1 MASAPTPCE
10 EFVYMAKLVEQVKH
24 YEEMVEFMEKVFAS
38 TESEELTVDER
49 NLLSKEDHLVVIR
62 NYRSKI
68 KVELSNIYDKILK
81 LLDTHLVPSL
91 TSGDSKVFYLK
102 MKGAYHRYFTE
113 FKIDANRKEA
123 IMPNLLSQLWVVLVA
138 NSLPALNDVTPMEL
152 PDIVA
157 EIAQKIDVE
166 NKILRRFKNCRGKLT
181 LSTMVNS
188 KTINNRR
195 GNYKHKIEM
204 ATGWVRHGYDSRDK
218 RDRTTLKD
226 FKGHAT

>member
-24 YEEMVEFMEKVFAS
+24 YEEMVEFMEK
-38 TESEELTVDER
+38 
-49 NLLSKEDHLVVIR
+49 KEDHLVVIR

-123 IMPNLLSQLWVVLVA
+123 
-138 NSLPALNDVTPMEL
+138 
-152 PDIVA
+152 
-157 EIAQKIDVE
+157 VE
-166 NKILRRFKNCRGKLT
+166 SP
-181 LSTMVNS
+181 LST
-188 KTINNRR
+188 
-195 GNYKHKIEM
+195 YKAAQICFFFF
-204 ATGWVRHGYDSRDK
+204 SF
-218 RDRTTLKD
+218 D
-226 FKGHAT
+226 FLDFYFVM

>member
-10 EFVYMAKLVEQVKH
+10 EFVYMAKLVEQVEH

-38 TESEELTVDER
+38 AESEELTVDER
-49 NLLSKEDHLVVIR
+49 NLLSVAYKNMIGKEDHLVVIR

-113 FKIDANRKEA
+113 FKIDANHKEA
-123 IMPNLLSQLWVVLVA
+123 
-138 NSLPALNDVTPMEL
+138 
-152 PDIVA
+152 
-157 EIAQKIDVE
+157 VE
-166 NKILRRFKNCRGKLT
+166 SP
-181 LSTMVNS
+181 LST
-188 KTINNRR
+188 
-195 GNYKHKIEM
+195 YKAAQICFFFF
-204 ATGWVRHGYDSRDK
+204 SF
-218 RDRTTLKD
+218 D
-226 FKGHAT
+226 FLDFYFVM